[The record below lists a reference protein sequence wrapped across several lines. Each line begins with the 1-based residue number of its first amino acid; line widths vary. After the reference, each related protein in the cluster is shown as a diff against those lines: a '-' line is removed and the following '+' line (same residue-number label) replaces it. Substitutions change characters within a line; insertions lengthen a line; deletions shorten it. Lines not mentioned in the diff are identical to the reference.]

1 MEYKRFKL
9 TKEQVEKLLLFKGVY
24 EDLKTNATIDIIE
37 AVTSSKLNTRDSAS
51 LLRESLRMLYHQSFF
66 EFRQSVISDSD
77 SFEDGIVLQ
86 VDTSIKDHNIEVTS
100 IIERFVLDLGI
111 LRLYLKNLDLT
122 NRDIFYECGIDEI
135 YSTISDFTDSVSE
148 TFDEKLADE
157 LKEYIVDDEQDEL

>member
-9 TKEQVEKLLLFKGVY
+9 TKEQVEKLTLFKGVY

-37 AVTSSKLNTRDSAS
+37 AVTSSKLSTRDSAS
-51 LLRESLRMLYHQSFF
+51 LLRESLRMLFHQSYF
-66 EFRQSVISDSD
+66 EFRHNVISDSD

-86 VDTSIKDHNIEVTS
+86 VDTSVKDHNIEVTS
-100 IIERFVLDLGI
+100 TIERFVLDLGI

-122 NRDIFYECGIDEI
+122 NRDTFYEYGIDEI
-135 YSTISDFTDSVSE
+135 YSIISDFTESVSE

-157 LKEYIVDDEQDEL
+157 LKEYRLDDEQAEL